1 MALLSRPALAVLL
14 LAVGG
19 VAGVRPCLSVSPFRA
34 SQSGD
39 TATVKA
45 VKQRLLDSLRSR
57 LGVRWQVE
65 AAGGCPGDAPVLDLF
80 QRPGDLV
87 EAGGNS
93 ILRARLEWRH
103 AAGMVIVSLEPQG
116 RLQGDAGLWATML
129 EATIRTQLLVPI
141 QVSSDAAGGSVTGDL
156 AGLLPVSGMLPPG
169 VVRLRVEAEGRI
181 PVVLDTLLVPG
192 QPLQLDVHLLPLPVA
207 MPASRARSA
216 RRSHWAA
223 YGVGGL
229 CLAGA
234 GWFALRQASAQ
245 ERYASLDAGASRS
258 QFDSRWGDLRQ
269 ANLWRNGLGG
279 AGLGALGIGALLQ
292 LRDASFSW

>member
-1 MALLSRPALAVLL
+1 MTLRSRIALAGL
-14 LAVGG
+14 LASAGG
-19 VAGVRPCLSVSPFRA
+19 IAGVRPCLSVSPFRA
-34 SQSGD
+34 SQSSD
-39 TATVKA
+39 TVAVKA
-45 VKQRLLDSLRSR
+45 VKLRLLDSLRAR
-57 LGVRWQVE
+57 LGGGWQVE
-65 AAGGCPGDAPVLDLF
+65 AAGGCPSDAQVLDLF

-93 ILRARLEWRH
+93 LLRARLEWRH
-103 AAGMVIVSLEPQG
+103 APGMVIVSLEPQG

-141 QVSSDAAGGSVTGDL
+141 QVSSDAAGSVVTGDL

-169 VVRLRVEAEGRI
+169 RIRLRLEAQGRV
-181 PVVLDTLLVPG
+181 PAGLDTLLVPG
-192 QPLQLDVHLLPLPVA
+192 LPVQLDVHLLPLPAALPLAV
-207 MPASRARSA
+207 PRAA
-216 RRSHWAA
+216 RRAHWVS

-234 GWFALRQASAQ
+234 GWFALRQASAR
-245 ERYASLDAGASRS
+245 ERYAGLGGDASRS
-258 QFDSRWGDLRQ
+258 QFEARWDAVRQ

-279 AGLGALGIGALLQ
+279 AGLGALGLGAFLQ